1 MMRHPRDMPRPHA
14 RAGFTLIELMV
25 ALAVLSVIS
34 VFTWQ
39 TLSGSLNARDIL
51 AFEDEF
57 DRTARAT
64 MGRIRRE
71 MSLAFLTPNI
81 TAVNSYKTVFT
92 GKDDGETDRVW
103 FATRSHRRTLAGSH
117 ESDQTEITL
126 WCDDEP
132 EHRGRYVLLHREAQ
146 RIDHLPDKDGAI
158 MPLAR
163 NVSRF
168 DLRYLDNTNGE
179 WQDEWDTQGAET
191 ANRLPRAVQV
201 VLTLLAEDPQDD
213 DRLVERSF
221 LSTIIIETAPRLQR
235 SATSSSGGVGSLG
248 SRM

>member
-1 MMRHPRDMPRPHA
+1 MRRSSGRG
-14 RAGFTLIELMV
+14 GFTLIELMV
-25 ALAVLSVIS
+25 ALAVLAMIS

-39 TLSGSLNARDIL
+39 TLSGALNARDIL

-71 MSLAFLTPNI
+71 VSLAFLTQHI
-81 TAVNSYKTVFT
+81 QAINSYRTVFV
-92 GKDDGETDRVW
+92 GRDDGETDQIW

-126 WCDDEP
+126 WCEP
-132 EHRGRYVLLHREAQ
+132 DPENSGRYMLLHREAP

-168 DLRYLDNTNGE
+168 DLRYLDPTNGE

-191 ANRLPRAVQV
+191 PNRLPRAVQV
-201 VLTLLAEDPQDD
+201 VLTLLAEDPLDEDD
-213 DRLVERSF
+213 LVERSYIT
-221 LSTIIIETAPRLQR
+221 TIPIETASRLQR
-235 SATSSSGGVGSLG
+235 SATSSDGAGPIGNRFGGGL
-248 SRM
+248 